1 MNAEDRLL
9 SESMYKLM
17 NKLMNIETKLYKKRD
32 KYPNLHKA
40 WHTTII
46 FKIDKMI
53 KMLDQCDNFCENVDN
68 IVEKDI
74 PVKTLALL
82 YILNNKYLNK

>member
-17 NKLMNIETKLYKKRD
+17 NKLMNVETKLYKKKE

-53 KMLDQCDNFCENVDN
+53 KMLDQCDDFCEKADY
-68 IVEKDI
+68 IIEEDI

-82 YILNNKYLNK
+82 YILNNNYLNK